1 MPAKPKY
8 WGLKTSEIEEAM
20 RRDFDADAKTL
31 SIGPAARTR
40 SSGPASRTDQYH
52 KAGRGGHGAL
62 WGRKKLKAIAVR
74 GTGSR

>member
-20 RRDFDADAKTL
+20 REDFDADAKTL
-31 SIGPAARTR
+31 SIGPAGENEILWACL
-40 SSGPASRTDQYH
+40 STDQYH

-62 WGRKKLKAIAVR
+62 WGRQEPQGHR
-74 GTGSR
+74 RPRHRRR